1 MAFLIIS
8 YSLSHYHFSDEDEV
22 SSGSAELQQLTVD
35 DQEASHEE
43 DRPAVLIPNHLLI
56 HTKECSQLSF
66 GSFGSMTLSNNA
78 EETPA
83 VGQQVEHSDARYP
96 ITTDD
101 ISLSQNILW
110 VSFLSLIFAE
120 ILSSMEMNNLEVEP
134 MEIWATHLPLE
145 VMMILW
151 NLGRRF

>member
-1 MAFLIIS
+1 
-8 YSLSHYHFSDEDEV
+8 
-22 SSGSAELQQLTVD
+22 
-35 DQEASHEE
+35 
-43 DRPAVLIPNHLLI
+43 
-56 HTKECSQLSF
+56 
-66 GSFGSMTLSNNA
+66 MTLSNNA